1 MKAARLM
8 PPLLMPLLILTACH
22 DQDGQAS
29 ETPEAMYEHARD
41 LLMPDVS
48 REASDVA
55 GALEWMRKSADAG
68 YLRAQLDLGGLYM
81 YGGKGIEKNAREAL
95 TWFSRAVDQG
105 FIEAETSIGDILY
118 RGEGV
123 ARDVQGAVAHWRRA
137 AEAGVADAQF
147 RLGDFLMQS
156 EATAAEG
163 RKWLTKAAEG
173 GFADAQIQL
182 GQLLMRSEATEADGL
197 AWLGKAAEAGS
208 AEAQYRLGLALIHVG
223 KAEDAQRGLELLTKA
238 AGDAAGNG
246 LKEAAR
252 NLGFI
257 YANGYAGVRRDLSE
271 AARWYRL
278 AAEKGDSR
286 AQMVYGLMLING
298 EGVAVDFDRGVN
310 YIRLAAGQD
319 LPAAI
324 RLLIG
329 LLESSPQASDF
340 SAEIEAWKAR
350 LSRLEGAGSGEPA
363 AVEGTKAKSQD

>member
-1 MKAARLM
+1 MKATRLM

-29 ETPEAMYEHARD
+29 ETPEAMYEHARA
-41 LLMPDVS
+41 LLMPAVS
-48 REASDVA
+48 RETADVA
-55 GALEWMRKSADAG
+55 GALEWMRKSAEAG

-81 YGGKGIEKNAREAL
+81 YGGKGIEKDAGKAL
-95 TWFSRAVDQG
+95 AWFSRAVDQG

-123 ARDVQGAVAHWRRA
+123 ARDVQGALAHWRRA

-156 EATAAEG
+156 EATLAEG
-163 RKWLTKAAEG
+163 RQWLTKAAES
-173 GFADAQIQL
+173 GFVDAQIQL
-182 GQLLMRSEATEADGL
+182 GQLLLRSEETAAEGL
-197 AWLGKAAEAGS
+197 AWLAKAADAGC
-208 AEAQYRLGLALIHVG
+208 AEARYRLGLALIHGG
-223 KAEDAQRGLELLTKA
+223 KAEDAPRGLELLTQA
-238 AGDAAGNG
+238 ADDTAGNG
-246 LKEAAR
+246 LKDAAR

-350 LSRLEGAGSGEPA
+350 LSRLEGADSGEPA
-363 AVEGTKAKSQD
+363 AAESTKAEAQD